1 MSEPTDEMIKAE
13 IKAAAAI
20 LRDDGMLKHTKDTS
34 ERLAKLEARFGG
46 EEEGKPDPKTPPPAK
61 TDPPTPTAA
70 KRKSLWWGEEG

>member
-46 EEEGKPDPKTPPPAK
+46 EEGTTDPKTPPPAK